1 MTLAGNMRNAGY
13 QGGKLRFALGVLL
26 AGVIIVFPV
35 ARGFRGAAAETRG
48 SGQRRAAK
56 PNTAVAT
63 GSPSS
68 AMAFHAGETLN
79 YRVAWAAFS
88 SAATVQLTVPERRDL
103 FGWKT
108 WHFRATAHTLSPV
121 RSLFAVD
128 DQFDSYSDEATL
140 ASHQYETHLSEMGR
154 KQDQVLHLVS
164 PGQTSRAAGP
174 SVEVLA
180 GTRDPLGAFYALRG
194 VDWQRT
200 PELRAFV
207 YDGRDVFEMS
217 AKRESASETVTVA
230 GGQFSASRVTVR
242 VFQHGKELP
251 SIRFSVWFTNDA
263 VRTPVVIQ
271 AQLPFGNLRAEL
283 ASAPQ

>member
-1 MTLAGNMRNAGY
+1 MRIV
-13 QGGKLRFALGVLL
+13 LGALL
-26 AGVIIVFPV
+26 AGAVLVFPV
-35 ARGFRGAAAETRG
+35 GRGFRDAAAQTGG
-48 SGQRRAAK
+48 SGQRQAAK
-56 PNTAVAT
+56 LHTAAAT
-63 GSPSS
+63 GSRGS

-79 YRVAWAAFS
+79 YRVTWAAFS
-88 SAATVQLTVPERRDL
+88 TAATVQLTVPEQRDL

-140 ASHQYETHLSEMGR
+140 ASRQYETHLSEMGR

-164 PGQTSRAAGP
+164 AGQASRAPGP

-200 PELRAFV
+200 PEWRAVV

-217 AKRESASETVTVA
+217 AKRESASETVAIA
-230 GGQFSASRVTVR
+230 GGQFSASRITIR

-271 AQLPFGNLRAEL
+271 AQLPFGSLHAEL
-283 ASAPQ
+283 ASASQ

>member
-1 MTLAGNMRNAGY
+1 MNAGHDRWK
-13 QGGKLRFALGVLL
+13 GRFALGVLL
-26 AGVIIVFPV
+26 AAAIVIPA
-35 ARGFRGAAAETRG
+35 ARGYPESAVEASASGPGQTTKLKRAAATA
-48 SGQRRAAK
+48 RRE
-56 PNTAVAT
+56 
-63 GSPSS
+63 S
-68 AMAFHAGETLN
+68 AMAFRAGETLN
-79 YRVAWAAFS
+79 YRVSWAAFS
-88 SAATVQLTVPERRDL
+88 SAATVQLTVPEQRDL

-140 ASHQYETHLSEMGR
+140 ASRQYETHLSEMGR

-164 PGQTSRAAGP
+164 AGQASRAPGP

-200 PELRAFV
+200 PEWRVSV

-217 AKRESASETVTVA
+217 AKRESASETVMVA
-230 GGQFSASRVTVR
+230 GGQRSASRVTIR
-242 VFQHGKELP
+242 VYQHGKELP

-271 AQLPFGNLRAEL
+271 AQLPFGSLHAEL
-283 ASAPQ
+283 VSAPQ

>member
-1 MTLAGNMRNAGY
+1 M
-13 QGGKLRFALGVLL
+13 RFALGALL
-26 AGVIIVFPV
+26 AGVVMVFP
-35 ARGFRGAAAETRG
+35 AGRGFHDAAAETGG
-48 SGQRRAAK
+48 SGQRQAAK
-56 PNTAVAT
+56 LNKAAAT
-63 GSPSS
+63 GGRGS
-68 AMAFHAGETLN
+68 AMAFRAGETLN
-79 YRVAWAAFS
+79 YRVSWAAFS
-88 SAATVQLTVPERRDL
+88 SAATVQLTVPEQRDL

-140 ASHQYETHLSEMGR
+140 ASRQYEMHLSEMGR

-164 PGQTSRAAGP
+164 AGQASRAPGP

-200 PELRAFV
+200 PEWRASV

-230 GGQFSASRVTVR
+230 GGQISASRVTIR

-251 SIRFSVWFTNDA
+251 SIHFSVWFTNDA
-263 VRTPVVIQ
+263 VRMPVVIQ
-271 AQLPFGNLRAEL
+271 AQLPFGSLHAEL
-283 ASAPQ
+283 ASVPQ

>member
-1 MTLAGNMRNAGY
+1 MRFTLGA
-13 QGGKLRFALGVLL
+13 LL
-26 AGVIIVFPV
+26 AGAVMVFP
-35 ARGFRGAAAETRG
+35 AGRGFRDAAAESGG
-48 SGQRRAAK
+48 SGQHRTSK
-56 PNTAVAT
+56 LNTAAAT
-63 GSPSS
+63 ASRGP

-88 SAATVQLTVPERRDL
+88 SAAAVQLTVPEQRNL

-154 KQDQVLHLVS
+154 KQDQVLYLVS
-164 PGQTSRAAGP
+164 AGQPSRAPGP

-194 VDWQRT
+194 VDWERT
-200 PELRAFV
+200 PEWRASV
-207 YDGRDVFEMS
+207 YDGRDVYEMS
-217 AKRESASETVTVA
+217 AKRESASETVMVA
-230 GGQFSASRVTVR
+230 AGQRSASRVTIR

-251 SIRFSVWFTNDA
+251 SIHFSVWFTNDA
-263 VRTPVVIQ
+263 VRTPLVIQ
-271 AQLPFGNLRAEL
+271 AQLPFGSLHAEL

>member
-1 MTLAGNMRNAGY
+1 MTLPGNM
-13 QGGKLRFALGVLL
+13 RFALGVLL
-26 AGVIIVFPV
+26 AGAAVVFPV
-35 ARGFRGAAAETRG
+35 ARGFGGAAAETG
-48 SGQRRAAK
+48 AAGQRQAAK
-56 PNTAVAT
+56 LNTDAAT
-63 GSPSS
+63 GSRG
-68 AMAFHAGETLN
+68 AGMAFHTGETLS

-88 SAATVQLTVPERRDL
+88 SAATVQLTVPEQRDL

-140 ASHQYETHLSEMGR
+140 ASRQYETHLNEMGR
-154 KQDQVLHLVS
+154 KEDQVLHLVS
-164 PGQTSRAAGP
+164 AGQTSRAPGP

-180 GTRDPLGAFYALRG
+180 GTRDPLGAFYELRS

-200 PELRAFV
+200 PELLASV
-207 YDGRDVFEMS
+207 YDGRDVFEMR

-230 GGQFSASRVTVR
+230 GDPVSASRVTIR
-242 VFQHGKELP
+242 VFQHGKEMP
-251 SIRFSVWFTNDA
+251 AIHFSVWFTNDA
-263 VRTPVVIQ
+263 ARTPVVIQ
-271 AQLPFGNLRAEL
+271 AQLPFGSLRAEL